1 MSHMWKAVK
10 EIKVKIR
17 YQYEI
22 ILNPVC
28 NLLSGSSG
36 IYLQEALWFVFLT
49 V

>member
-1 MSHMWKAVK
+1 MSYMWKAVN

-28 NLLSGSSG
+28 NLLSGHV
-36 IYLQEALWFVFLT
+36 IV